1 MDIDHLRHWAFGID
15 WLKTF
20 APTQPFLETVVRGT
34 ILYLALVFLLR
45 FALSR
50 EKGQLGATDLLVL
63 VLLGDASQNAMAG
76 SYTSIGD
83 GLLLIVTLV
92 FWSYALNWLSFHVRW
107 IERILTPR
115 RLTLVR
121 DGRMLRHNM
130 RKELITDEELMSQ
143 IRLQGVDDLSRV
155 RDASMEGDG
164 RVSVITRDD
173 APDARGAPEK
183 DAP

>member
-1 MDIDHLRHWAFGID
+1 MDIDRFRHWLFGID
-15 WLKTF
+15 WLKTI

-50 EKGQLGATDLLVL
+50 EKGQLGTTDLLVL

-76 SYTSIGD
+76 NYSSIGD
-83 GLLLIVTLV
+83 GLLLILTLI

-107 IERILTPR
+107 IERLLSPR

-121 DGRMLRHNM
+121 DGRMMRRNM
-130 RKELITDEELMSQ
+130 RKELMTEEELMSQ
-143 IRLQGVDDLSRV
+143 IRLQGVADLSKV
-155 RDASMEGDG
+155 REACMEVDG

-173 APDARGAPEK
+173 ASDARGAPEQ
-183 DAP
+183 DAS